1 MPVASRDLV
10 KARAWSPRLAFA
22 STLVWAAI
30 FAFSTPSLGQD
41 KAELDIGGATL
52 SISFDSATTPEFRQ
66 LTLDWITRAANAV
79 TVYYTRFPVRHVDI
93 SIHVASGRAVG
104 PGRASGER
112 GPHNQVAL
120 GSGVTARSL
129 AEGGNNWLM
138 THEMVHLALSSVE
151 EEHHWIEEG
160 LATYVEPI
168 ARVRAG
174 ELSAQQVWR
183 DMIEGMPQGE
193 PAPGDR
199 GLDHTPTWG
208 RTYWGGAMF
217 CLLADVEIR
226 RKTNNRMG
234 LENALRGIVAEGG
247 TIDTEWGLSK
257 VLETGDRAI
266 GVPVL
271 VPLYDKMKDDS
282 NPVNLESL
290 WKELGVEEK
299 DRTVVFRDDAPL
311 AAVRKA
317 IMSP

>member
-1 MPVASRDLV
+1 
-10 KARAWSPRLAFA
+10 
-22 STLVWAAI
+22 
-30 FAFSTPSLGQD
+30 
-41 KAELDIGGATL
+41 
-52 SISFDSATTPEFRQ
+52 
-66 LTLDWITRAANAV
+66 
-79 TVYYTRFPVRHVDI
+79 
-93 SIHVASGRAVG
+93 
-104 PGRASGER
+104 
-112 GPHNQVAL
+112 
-120 GSGVTARSL
+120 
-129 AEGGNNWLM
+129 
-138 THEMVHLALSSVE
+138 
-151 EEHHWIEEG
+151 
-160 LATYVEPI
+160 
-168 ARVRAG
+168 
-174 ELSAQQVWR
+174 
-183 DMIEGMPQGE
+183 MIEGMPQGE